1 MYKKIILLTVL
12 LFSGY
17 SSSQETTESHPV
29 GSPTHES
36 PSLDTTASQRFS
48 TPGRVG
54 QRFNIPGA
62 VYNPR
67 IFSTG
72 EIVGIVYAVMAGVV
86 GTILLTAFCIK
97 KLIKKSSSP
106 VKHVHSEDA
115 DPESSVEPRNPE
127 Q

>member
-12 LFSGY
+12 LFS
-17 SSSQETTESHPV
+17 
-29 GSPTHES
+29 
-36 PSLDTTASQRFS
+36 
-48 TPGRVG
+48 
-54 QRFNIPGA
+54 
-62 VYNPR
+62 
-67 IFSTG
+67 

-127 Q
+127 NSNSC